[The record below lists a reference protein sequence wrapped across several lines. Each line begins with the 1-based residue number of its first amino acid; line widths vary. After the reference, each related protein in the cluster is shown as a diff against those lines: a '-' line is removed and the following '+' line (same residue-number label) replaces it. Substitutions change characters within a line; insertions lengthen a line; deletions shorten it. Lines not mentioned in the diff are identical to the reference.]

1 MSKVENKAVL
11 NNGLTEEQVAEI
23 KVELMRYRKNSLSY
37 TFGLC
42 ALIASVVASF
52 IGLNSLAY
60 NFTTLLKILLNIAI
74 LLFGF
79 LFTEQAK
86 AYNKK
91 GSLYLV
97 LLGAICFLRIL
108 WAPRILLFGTPDQ
121 WGLVITEPT
130 NINWLPAD
138 AAFRG
143 YLSLGL
149 LIVAGGCFVA
159 SGIVGYLKS
168 KKLEEY
174 MANKGVN

>member
-1 MSKVENKAVL
+1 MSKMENKAVL
-11 NNGLTEEQVAEI
+11 NNGLTEEQVAEV

-42 ALIASVVASF
+42 ALITSVVASF

-60 NFTTLLKILLNIAI
+60 NFTTLVKILLNIAI

-91 GSLYLV
+91 GSLLLV
-97 LLGAICFLRIL
+97 ILGAICYLRIL
-108 WAPRILLFGTPDQ
+108 WAPRILLFGTEDQ
-121 WGLVITEPT
+121 WGRVIREPM
-130 NINWLPAD
+130 NVNWLPSS

-143 YLSLGL
+143 YVSLGL
-149 LIVAGGCFVA
+149 LIAAGTCFVLA
-159 SGIVGYLKS
+159 GVIGYIKS
-168 KKLEEY
+168 SKLEKHME
-174 MANKGVN
+174 NKGD

>member
-1 MSKVENKAVL
+1 MSKIENKAVL
-11 NNGLTEEQVAEI
+11 NDELTQEQIAEV

-42 ALIASVVASF
+42 ALISSIVAAF

-60 NFTTLLKILLNIAI
+60 NFTTLIKILLNIAI

-97 LLGAICFLRIL
+97 ILGAICFLRIL
-108 WAPRILLFGTPDQ
+108 WAPRILLFGTKDQ
-121 WGLVITEPT
+121 WGRVVNDSI
-130 NINWLPAD
+130 NINWLPSSAS
-138 AAFRG
+138 FRG

-149 LIVAGGCFVA
+149 LIAAGTCFVLA
-159 SGIVGYLKS
+159 GIIGYIKS
-168 KKLEEY
+168 KKLEKH
-174 MANKGVN
+174 MVNKGVK

>member
-1 MSKVENKAVL
+1 MSKLENKAVL
-11 NNGLTEEQVAEI
+11 NNGLTQEQVAEV

-37 TFGLC
+37 TFGLL

-60 NFTTLLKILLNIAI
+60 NFTTLIKILLNIAI

-86 AYNKK
+86 AYNKN
-91 GSLYLV
+91 GSLLLV
-97 LLGAICFLRIL
+97 LLGAVCYLRIL
-108 WAPRILLFGTPDQ
+108 WAPRILLFGTKEQ
-121 WGLVITEPT
+121 WGRVINEPM
-130 NINWLPAD
+130 NVNWLPAS

-149 LIVAGGCFVA
+149 LIFAGTCFVA
-159 SGIVGYLKS
+159 AGIIGYIKS
-168 KKLEEY
+168 VKLEKY
-174 MANKGVN
+174 METKGVK